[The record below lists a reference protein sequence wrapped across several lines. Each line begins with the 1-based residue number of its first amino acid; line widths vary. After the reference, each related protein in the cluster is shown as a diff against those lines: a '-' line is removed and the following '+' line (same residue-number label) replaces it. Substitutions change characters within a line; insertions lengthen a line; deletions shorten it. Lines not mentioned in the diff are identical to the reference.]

1 MLDFFEGV
9 FIICGVPKPPFEEQF
24 EPLFFGGVFFYFLN
38 AEACFFIRGWSP
50 FSFWG
55 VFLILETP
63 KPLFHQRLEPLL
75 FLGVCF
81 LFLKLRSLIFVG
93 GTNNL
98 SFCFVFFKG

>member
-50 FSFWG
+50 FSFLGCVSYFGNTKASFSSKVGTPFVFGG
-55 VFLILETP
+55 VFLIFETP
-63 KPLFHQRLEPLL
+63 KPY
-75 FLGVCF
+75 
-81 LFLKLRSLIFVG
+81 
-93 GTNNL
+93 
-98 SFCFVFFKG
+98 FCRRH